1 MADFADNLRELL
13 KRRRMSQRQLADL
26 IGLSQAM
33 VSRWIEG
40 KNMPKFLMVAKLA
53 DVFNVPIE
61 MFVSSDLANVT
72 DGEIEQRRNL
82 SRAIEMV
89 GVEESLRR
97 LLVGAAPVNDKIPVD
112 VQDVTGSRQVPKGRG
127 RVG

>member
-1 MADFADNLRELL
+1 LADFADNLRELL

-33 VSRWIEG
+33 VSRWVEG

-61 MFVSSDLANVT
+61 MFVSSDLADVT

-97 LLVGAAPVNDKIPVD
+97 ILVAGSKPVEHVSLDVRDETSPKKI
-112 VQDVTGSRQVPKGRG
+112 GKGRRG
-127 RVG
+127 AG